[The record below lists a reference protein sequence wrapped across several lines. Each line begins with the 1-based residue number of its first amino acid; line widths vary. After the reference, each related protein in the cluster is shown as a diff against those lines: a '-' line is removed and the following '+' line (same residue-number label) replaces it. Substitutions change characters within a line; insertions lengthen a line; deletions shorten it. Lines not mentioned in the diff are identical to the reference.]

1 MQYQVMIKSSGI
13 AGWRYVTPPTSDL
26 RKARIQ
32 FHTVKRYNAGALLLA
47 ASSLFELAQLIHRLS
62 NSGEHGG
69 TQTRAALSSPTAAST
84 RRSWHENY
92 TDPRWEL
99 ECGPGGDHDEPYC
112 FEPPVSEATR
122 LAWARLLAR
131 ATLEQRYDV

>member
-26 RKARIQ
+26 QKARMQ
-32 FHTVKRYNAGALLLA
+32 FQTVKRYNAGALLLA
-47 ASSLFELAQLIHRLS
+47 ASSLFELAQLTHRLS
-62 NSGEHGG
+62 NSGGDAG
-69 TQTRAALSSPTAAST
+69 TQTCAALCPPTAATT
-84 RRSWHENY
+84 RRNWQDHCP
-92 TDPRWEL
+92 DPRWEL
-99 ECGPGGDHDEPYC
+99 ERGPGGDHDKPYC

-131 ATLEQRYDV
+131 ATLEWRMT